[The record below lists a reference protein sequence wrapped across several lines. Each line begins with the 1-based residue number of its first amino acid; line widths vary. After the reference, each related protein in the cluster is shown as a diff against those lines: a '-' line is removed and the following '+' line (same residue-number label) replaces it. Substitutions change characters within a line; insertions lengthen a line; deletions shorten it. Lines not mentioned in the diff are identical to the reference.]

1 MVSRGSEVPEASAAD
16 GNATGSEASDG
27 PAPMAAPLAGIRVL
41 DLTRFVSGAYATM
54 VLAALGA
61 DVIKVEALPA
71 GDPYRAQGTVPV
83 GGLSGLF
90 AALNTGKRSLAVD
103 LRAPDGAALIRRLA
117 CESDVFIQNARPG
130 SLDRAGLGPKDL
142 HELNPR
148 LVYASISGFG
158 DTGPDAARGGFDLIL
173 QAASGLMAVTGT
185 PQSGPVKVGAPALD
199 IGSGISVVAG
209 IMAALLARAADGIG
223 RTVTSSLLEFG
234 LSCFTSY
241 STDMLQTGHPPGL
254 LGNDSPQFAPYGVF
268 RCQDGAIALAGVG
281 REELWTRLCAALG
294 RPDWAADPRYTSNA
308 SRLRHRSELTAQIED
323 VLGSATTAHWQQVMD
338 EAGIPASVVNQP
350 TAALGSAQAAALG
363 IVTESHTPDGQAYR
377 TLRPPLS
384 VDGMPGYPRG
394 APALGQHTT
403 EILGQA
409 GLDADAIGDLL
420 ARGIVAA

>member
-1 MVSRGSEVPEASAAD
+1 MVSPAGDAPLGDGALGEAPLVP
-16 GNATGSEASDG
+16 
-27 PAPMAAPLAGIRVL
+27 PLAGIRVL

-54 VLAALGA
+54 VLSALGA

-83 GGLSGLF
+83 GSLSGLF

-117 CESDVFIQNARPG
+117 SGSDVFVQNARPG
-130 SLDRAGLGPKDL
+130 SLDRAGLGAKDL
-142 HELNPR
+142 QQLNPR

-209 IMAALLARAADGIG
+209 ILAALLARAKDGAG
-223 RTVTSSLLEFG
+223 RTVSSSLLEFG

-241 STDMLQTGHPPGL
+241 STDMLQSGRPPGL

-281 REELWTRLCAALG
+281 REELWTRLCTALG
-294 RPDWAADPRYTSNA
+294 RPDWAADPRFTSNA
-308 SRLRHRSELTAQIED
+308 GRLRHRGELTAQIED
-323 VLGSATTAHWQQVMD
+323 VLTTATTAHWQQVLD

-363 IVTESHTPDGQAYR
+363 IVAESHTPDGQAYR
-377 TLRPPLS
+377 TLRPPLA
-384 VDGMPGYPRG
+384 VDGMAGYPRG

-409 GLDADAIGDLL
+409 GLGADAIEDLL